1 MKFLAGVV
9 ALASLAAAAPSGA
22 PTPLDVK
29 LEAAGNSGKVKATVT
44 NNGKNDLKIFRPGTI
59 FDNASTEK
67 ATVSTEGKFQSPYS
81 CIRAAIRDI
90 LTALST
96 GGPVNF
102 DGVRLRLDTEN
113 LTDED
118 FEKIAAGQSVEVTF
132 DLAETHDLSAGGK
145 YTMTST
151 GVLSFSDAADN
162 KLIGS
167 VPYQSNSLQAEID
180 GAVAAATRRS
190 VMARHAKRTHV
201 QSDCTGSRGSATR
214 SALSN
219 CVKLA
224 NAAKKVAQSGSA
236 SKMEEFFKSSS
247 SSTRNT
253 VANVLTKVAS
263 ECGSTSGGASDY
275 YCTDVANHC
284 GNRVLAYTVPS
295 QSYMA
300 YCDIYFDNLPGLTS
314 SCHRQDQATTTL
326 HEMTHLQEVAG
337 TNDLG
342 YGYDNIQKLSTRDSL
357 NNADSYAVFANSIY
371 AGC

>member
-1 MKFLAGVV
+1 MKFLAGVA

-67 ATVSTEGKFQSPYS
+67 ATVSTE
-81 CIRAAIRDI
+81 
-90 LTALST
+90 

-337 TNDLG
+337 TRDLG